1 MKSALIFGGT
11 MFFGVNL
18 VQTLLHKGVKVTV
31 ATRQNGTI
39 PFGDE
44 VEKLKVDR
52 FDSNSVKAAVS
63 DRTWD
68 VVFDQICFNARD
80 ARIALQA
87 LQGKIGKY
95 IFTSTMSVY
104 DFAEN
109 VIETDFD
116 PFSYPIS
123 DIPPDQVTYQEGK
136 RQAEAVFFQEASFPV
151 VAVRIPIVLGERDY
165 TERLLLHINRTKEGK
180 VIGFPNLDA
189 KMGFIHQKEAGDFLA
204 WISEQEYTGPINAC
218 ANGEISMGEL
228 MTLVEEEVGK
238 KAILPRTF
246 DPSEHS
252 PYGVENTWNM
262 KNTKATKLGYPFST
276 LNDWLPGLVK
286 DLAN

>member
-11 MFFGVNL
+11 RFFGVNL

-52 FDSNSVKAAVS
+52 FDSDSVKAAVS
-63 DRTWD
+63 GRTWD

-80 ARIALQA
+80 ARIALHA

-151 VAVRIPIVLGERDY
+151 VAVRIPIVLGEHDY

-218 ANGEISMGEL
+218 ANGEISMGGL